1 MGNRDPAPPVFRAVG
16 KAIAI
21 VVLGALLLLLW
32 GVSTFFFMLEAWGA
46 RGMPKS
52 LPFQAWA
59 AFTWC
64 IGPLLLL
71 GVLAGGIVLAIRASG
86 GGGE

>member
-1 MGNRDPAPPVFRAVG
+1 MG
-16 KAIAI
+16 KATAT
-21 VVLGALLLLLW
+21 VVLGTLLLLLW

-52 LPFQAWA
+52 FLFEAWA

-71 GVLAGGIVLAIRASG
+71 GVLALGIVLAIRAPGDGSD
-86 GGGE
+86 